1 MQATTIKIE
10 NPLLDNIRRILPKST
25 SLTAFV
31 KDLLEKE
38 IKRAKMLKAA
48 DDYMLFLQNHPK
60 EKDELGEWENSDLQS
75 SPQPRI
81 SKRKK

>member
-10 NPLLDNIRRILPKST
+10 SPLLDNIRRILPKST
-25 SLTAFV
+25 SLTSFV

-48 DDYMLFLQNHPK
+48 DDYVVFLQNHPE
-60 EKDELGEWENSDLQS
+60 EKDELAEWESSDLQS
-75 SPQPRI
+75 SPQSRI